1 MCAVDVTDVERDGIL
16 GGSKTMGPAPPHS
29 DGKNIPGALAPG
41 TLVGAYVIDS
51 VLSSGGFGVVY
62 RARDAQQRLVAIK
75 ISKHSAKSITAQQLV
90 WQQNEIEALTRLRHP
105 SLVEVLGYGFM
116 EDGRLYL
123 VMELVEGVVLGQYL
137 RDKGPLE
144 VLEALKLTRRIAEA
158 LAFCHELKVLHLDLK
173 PANIIITDPVEPK
186 VKVLDFGLARLSNGF
201 RTHEGGPIAGTL
213 EYMAP
218 ECFFGA
224 VDRLT
229 EKVDLYALG
238 TLLYEMLSCVLP
250 FPKDATYAALGT
262 LKRSAKMTPLEQTA
276 PLVPPPV
283 VGLVRSL
290 LAPDPAQ
297 RFGEAGRLATRL
309 KGLYFDLL
317 HGNTGDGVVASL
329 VSELASDDVPFVGRS
344 REVALLLDAVDALVN
359 HQGRALMLVGE
370 AGMGKSRL
378 ISQVLLHP
386 EVSARVLVGYGRC
399 RQLGELVPYSP
410 LREALGQLVELL
422 VGIRGE
428 PGHKVRHLAGQAL
441 SGEAQELRRLVPE
454 LSRLLP
460 QGAERGNEG
469 AVVQGLGAE
478 RVGNALT
485 HLLTVIGSTR
495 PLVLVLEDVHWADE
509 GTLAVLTR
517 LTAEPPP
524 GVLLLCTTRPPPRLA
539 QAGALQM
546 VTLGALR
553 PEENDE
559 LLATLAGGAPAAVVR
574 SLVQSV
580 PFLSSG
586 NPLVSA
592 QIIRDL
598 RQGGYLSQ
606 EADGRIRV
614 SERLRGEYQP
624 PDSVSTVVARA
635 LEWLD
640 EPVLRVLRVAALID
654 RRFRLS
660 DVEALGLFS
669 PLEVRAAVAAAEEQ
683 KLCTVTADR
692 CTFAHDT
699 VRERLALDGSREDVA
714 DIHRRISERLR
725 QRGAPAGTLGYHWEK
740 AGEPLRAASAYL
752 EAGLEADKLL
762 DPIGASQHLRKA
774 FQVLLASGLPASA
787 ERDEVIV
794 RSLYGLVRIG
804 CLLGSA
810 SEMLRQLERGVAQL
824 GNLSA
829 EQQLALNSAWARAYY
844 AAGNFPRAMEY
855 SELCLDAA
863 TEPSLRHYMYTPSS
877 IMGRALCG
885 SGRFGPAV
893 TMLTE
898 AAALAAEAGEAVEQ
912 THAEGVLATCLVYTG
927 EYKKARE
934 YVASSARIAMKL
946 GNPLRMAASIFYY
959 SVLAEAEFRW
969 DEGVQR
975 SAELLAFTEAHN
987 ITGLYQC
994 VGYVYA
1000 GRAQF
1005 HIGQLDRAR
1014 HLLNHAMGLA
1024 RQQGSSYGVSLA
1036 YAYLGDVEFVAGR
1049 HAEAQAA
1056 YAKGL
1061 ELASTGVT
1069 DEQVAP
1075 LCLMGLGHLQ
1085 ALAGGPLEEVRQKGD
1100 EALER
1105 LRTVE
1110 NVSNQIPTL
1119 QRYAEA
1125 LEEREDAAG
1134 AARLYAER
1142 QVLVKRL
1149 GLLEC
1154 DFWPRA
1160 LQGGQ
1165 QEKLTPKLYW
1175 RRASSRVPSSS
1186 NRPAAA
1192 QDFDAETV
1200 VRAAAPPPPD
1210 TVDQ

>member
-1 MCAVDVTDVERDGIL
+1 MMA
-16 GGSKTMGPAPPHS
+16 PAPPN
-29 DGKNIPGALAPG
+29 DGGKNIPGALAPG
-41 TLVGAYVIDS
+41 TVVGAYVIES

-62 RARDAQQRLVAIK
+62 RARDVHQRPVAIK
-75 ISKHSAKSITAQQLV
+75 VSKHSAKSITAQQLV

-123 VMELVEGVVLGQYL
+123 VMELVEGVVLDQYL
-137 RDKGPLE
+137 RDRGPLE
-144 VLEALKLTRRIAEA
+144 VLEALQLTRRIAEA
-158 LAFCHELKVLHLDLK
+158 LAYCHELKVLHLDLK

-213 EYMAP
+213 AYMAP

-238 TLLYEMLSCVLP
+238 TLLYEMLTCIPP
-250 FPKDATYAALGT
+250 FPKDATYAELGS
-262 LKRSAKMTPLEQTA
+262 LKRSAKMTPLEDAA
-276 PLVPPPV
+276 PVVPPPV

-290 LAPDPAQ
+290 LAPEPAQ
-297 RFGEAGRLATRL
+297 RFGEAGRLATWL

-317 HGNTGDGVVASL
+317 HGSTGDGVVPS
-329 VSELASDDVPFVGRS
+329 LASEQAKDDVPFVGRS
-344 REVALLLDAVDALVN
+344 REVALLRDAVDALAD

-378 ISQVLLHP
+378 VSEVLLHQ
-386 EVSARVLVGYGRC
+386 ELSARVLVGYGRC

-422 VGIRGE
+422 LGIRGE

-441 SGEAQELRRLVPE
+441 AGEAHELRRLVPE

-460 QGAERGNEG
+460 EGAERGNEG
-469 AVVQGLGAE
+469 AVVQGLGSE
-478 RVGNALT
+478 RVGNALA
-485 HLLTVIGSTR
+485 HLLTVIGSVR

-517 LTAEPPP
+517 LTAAPPQ

-553 PEENDE
+553 PEENDQ
-559 LLATLAGGAPAAVVR
+559 LLTKLAGGAPPAVVR

-586 NPLVSA
+586 NPLVCA

-598 RQGGYLSQ
+598 LQGGYLSQ

-614 SERLRGEYQP
+614 SERLRGEYRP
-624 PDSVSTVVARA
+624 PDSVSTVVGRA

-654 RRFRLS
+654 RRFWLS
-660 DVEALGLFS
+660 DLEALGLFS
-669 PLEVRAAVAAAEEQ
+669 SLEVRAAVAAAEEQ
-683 KLCTVTADR
+683 KLCTVKGDR
-692 CTFAHDT
+692 CTFVHDT
-699 VRERLALDGSREDVA
+699 VRERLALDGSLEDMA
-714 DIHRRISERLR
+714 DIHRRIGERLR
-725 QRGAPAGTLGYHWEK
+725 QRGAPAGTLGYHWER
-740 AGEPLRAASAYL
+740 AGEPMHAASAYL
-752 EAGLEADKLL
+752 EAGLEADRLL

-774 FQVLLASGLPASA
+774 FQVLLVSALPASA
-787 ERDEVIV
+787 ERDDVMV

-810 SEMLRQLERGVAQL
+810 SEMLQHLERGVAL
-824 GNLSA
+824 LENLSA

-844 AAGNFPRAMEY
+844 AAGNFPKATEY
-855 SELCLDAA
+855 SRRCLAA
-863 TEPSLRHYMYTPSS
+863 AAEPSLRHYMYTPLS
-877 IMGRALCG
+877 ILGRALCG
-885 SGRFGPAV
+885 SGRYGPAV
-893 TMLTE
+893 PMLTE
-898 AAALAAEAGEAVEQ
+898 AAALAAEGGEAVEQ
-912 THAEGVLATCLVYTG
+912 THSEGVLATCLVYMG
-927 EYKKARE
+927 EFKKARE

-959 SVLAEAEFRW
+959 SVIAEAEFRW

-975 SAELLAFTEAHN
+975 GAELLAFTEAHQ

-994 VGYVYA
+994 VGHVYA

-1014 HLLNHAMGLA
+1014 HLLNYAIGLT
-1024 RQQGSSYGVSLA
+1024 RQQGSSYGLSLA

-1056 YAKGL
+1056 YSKGL
-1061 ELASTGVT
+1061 ELASAGVT
-1069 DEQVAP
+1069 DEQVVP
-1075 LCLMGLGHLQ
+1075 LCLIGLAHLQ
-1085 ALAGGPLEEVRQKGD
+1085 ALASGPVDEVRQKGD
-1100 EALER
+1100 EALAR
-1105 LRTVE
+1105 LRAVQ
-1110 NVSNQIPTL
+1110 NLSNQIPTL

-1125 LEEREDAAG
+1125 LEELEDAAG
-1134 AARLYAER
+1134 SAQLYAER
-1142 QVLVKRL
+1142 QVLVKQL

-1154 DFWPRA
+1154 DFWPRV

-1165 QEKLTPKLYW
+1165 TEKLAPRQYW
-1175 RRASSRVPSSS
+1175 RQASSRMLSTS
-1186 NRPAAA
+1186 NRPTV
-1192 QDFDAETV
+1192 QEDFNAETV
-1200 VRAAAPPPPD
+1200 VRTAATPPPD
-1210 TVDQ
+1210 TVDE

>member
-1 MCAVDVTDVERDGIL
+1 
-16 GGSKTMGPAPPHS
+16 MGPPPPNS
-29 DGKNIPGALAPG
+29 GGKNIPGALAPG
-41 TLVGAYVIDS
+41 TPVGAYVIEN

-62 RARDAQQRLVAIK
+62 RARDAQQKLVAIK

-90 WQQNEIEALTRLRHP
+90 WQQNEIEALTKLRHP

-137 RDKGPLE
+137 QEKGPLE
-144 VLEALKLTRRIAEA
+144 VLEALQLTRRIAEA
-158 LAFCHELKVLHLDLK
+158 LAYCHELKVLHLDLK
-173 PANIIITDPVEPK
+173 PANIIIVDPVEPK

-213 EYMAP
+213 AYMAP

-229 EKVDLYALG
+229 EKVDIYALG
-238 TLLYEMLSCVLP
+238 TLLYEMLSCILP
-250 FPKDATYAALGT
+250 FPNNASYAALGS
-262 LKRSAKMTPLEQTA
+262 LKRSAKMTPLEDAA
-276 PLVPPPV
+276 PLVPMPV

-290 LAPDPAQ
+290 LDPEPAS
-297 RFGEAGRLATRL
+297 RFGGASRLATRL

-317 HGNTGDGVVASL
+317 HGNTGDGVMPSL
-329 VSELASDDVPFVGRS
+329 VSELTNDDVPFVGRS
-344 REVALLLDAVDALVN
+344 REVALLRDAVDALVD
-359 HQGRALMLVGE
+359 HQGRALMLLGE

-378 ISQVLLHP
+378 VSEVLLQQ
-386 EVSARVLVGYGRC
+386 EMSARLLVGYGRC

-422 VGIRGE
+422 LGIRSE

-441 SGEAQELRRLVPE
+441 AGEAQELRRLVPE

-460 QGAERGNEG
+460 EGAERGNEG
-469 AVVQGLGAE
+469 AIVQGLGSE
-478 RVGNALT
+478 RVSKALT
-485 HLLTVIGSTR
+485 HLLAVIGSVR

-509 GTLAVLTR
+509 GTLAVLSR

-524 GVLLLCTTRPPPRLA
+524 GVLLLCTSRPPPRLP

-546 VTLGALR
+546 VALGALG
-553 PEENDE
+553 PEENDQ
-559 LLATLAGGAPAAVVR
+559 LLATLAGGAPPNVVR
-574 SLVQSV
+574 TLVQSV

-598 RQGGYLSQ
+598 QQGGYLSQ

-624 PDSVSTVVARA
+624 PDSVSTVVGRA

-660 DVEALGLFS
+660 DLEALGLFS

-683 KLCTVTADR
+683 KLVSVTADR

-699 VRERLALDGSREDVA
+699 VRERLASDGRLTNVA
-714 DIHRRISERLR
+714 DIHRRIGERLK
-725 QRGAPAGTLGYHWEK
+725 QRGAPAGTLGYHWEQ
-740 AGEPLRAASAYL
+740 AGEPLHAASAYL

-762 DPIGASQHLRKA
+762 DPMGASQHLRKA
-774 FQVLLASGLPASA
+774 FQVLSVQPPSG
-787 ERDEVIV
+787 ERDDMLVK
-794 RSLYGLVRIG
+794 SLYGLVRIG

-810 SEMLRQLERGVAQL
+810 SEMLQYLEL
-824 GNLSA
+824 GRALL
-829 EQQLALNSAWARAYY
+829 EQPTMEQELALFSAWARAYY
-844 AAGNFPRAMEY
+844 AAGNFHKALEY
-855 SELCLDAA
+855 SGLCLDAA
-863 TEPSLRHYMYTPSS
+863 IFPELRHYMYAPSS
-877 IMGRALCG
+877 IMGRALSG

-893 TMLTE
+893 PMLKE
-898 AAALAAEAGEAVEQ
+898 AAAMSAEAGEAVEQ
-912 THAEGVLATCLVYTG
+912 THSEGILAISLAYGG
-927 EYKKARE
+927 EFKKARE
-934 YVASSARIAMKL
+934 YAASSARIAMKL
-946 GNPLRMAASIFYY
+946 GNPVRMAASTFYY
-959 SVLAEAEFRW
+959 AVIAEAEFRW

-987 ITGLYQC
+987 ITGLYLC
-994 VGYVYA
+994 MGNIYA
-1000 GRAQF
+1000 GRQQF
-1005 HIGQLDRAR
+1005 HIGRLDRAR
-1014 HLLNHAMGLA
+1014 HLLLHAVGLA
-1024 RQQGSSYGVSLA
+1024 KQQGTSYGLSLA

-1049 HAEAQAA
+1049 PVEAKAA
-1056 YAKGL
+1056 YTKGL
-1061 ELASTGVT
+1061 ELASNGVS
-1069 DEQVAP
+1069 DEQAGP
-1075 LCLMGLGHLQ
+1075 LCLMGLAHLQ
-1085 ALAGGPLEEVRQKGD
+1085 ALSGGPVEQVRQKSD

-1105 LRTVE
+1105 LRAVD
-1110 NVSNQIPTL
+1110 NLSNQIPTL

-1125 LEEREDAAG
+1125 LEELGDAAG
-1134 AARLYAER
+1134 SARLYEER

-1154 DFWPRA
+1154 DFWPRV
-1160 LQGGQ
+1160 LQGAQ
-1165 QEKLTPKLYW
+1165 TEKLAPRLYW
-1175 RRASSRVPSSS
+1175 RRASSRLTSSS
-1186 NRPAAA
+1186 SRAAAAA
-1192 QDFDAETV
+1192 QEDFNAETV

>member
-1 MCAVDVTDVERDGIL
+1 
-16 GGSKTMGPAPPHS
+16 MGPAPPNS

-41 TLVGAYVIDS
+41 TWVGAYVIEN

-62 RARDAQQRLVAIK
+62 RARDAAGQPVAIK
-75 ISKHSAKSITAQQLV
+75 VSKTSAKSITAQQLV

-123 VMELVEGVVLGQYL
+123 VMELVEGVVLSQYL
-137 RDKGPLE
+137 QDKGPLE
-144 VLEALKLTRRIAEA
+144 VLEALQLTRRIAEA
-158 LAFCHELKVLHLDLK
+158 LAFCHERKVLHLDLK

-201 RTHEGGPIAGTL
+201 RTHEGGPVAGTL
-213 EYMAP
+213 AYMAP

-250 FPKDATYAALGT
+250 FPKDASYVALGS
-262 LKRSAKMTPLEQTA
+262 LKRLAKMTPLEAAA

-290 LAPDPAQ
+290 LAADPAQ
-297 RFGEAGRLATRL
+297 RMGEAGRLASRL

-317 HGNTGDGVVASL
+317 HGGTSDGVVPSL
-329 VSELASDDVPFVGRS
+329 VSELTNDDVPFVGRS
-344 REVALLLDAVDALVN
+344 REVALLRDVVDALASPE
-359 HQGRALMLVGE
+359 GRALMLVGE

-378 ISQVLLHP
+378 VSEVLLHQ
-386 EVSARVLVGYGRC
+386 ELSARVLVGYGRC

-422 VGIRGE
+422 LGIRGE
-428 PGHKVRHLAGQAL
+428 PGHKVRRRAGQAL
-441 SGEAQELRRLVPE
+441 AGEAQELRRLVPE

-460 QGAERGNEG
+460 EGAVNDNEG
-469 AVVQGLGAE
+469 AVVQGLGSE

-485 HLLTVIGSTR
+485 HLLTVIGSVR

-517 LTAEPPP
+517 LTAAPPQ

-539 QAGALQM
+539 QAGALQT

-553 PEENDE
+553 PEENDQ

-606 EADGRIRV
+606 EADGRILV
-614 SERLRGEYQP
+614 SERLRGEYRP
-624 PDSVSTVVARA
+624 PDSVSTVVGRA

-640 EPVLRVLRVAALID
+640 ETVLRVLRVAALID

-660 DVEALGLFS
+660 DLEALGLFS
-669 PLEVRAAVAAAEEQ
+669 PLEVRAAVVAAEEQ
-683 KLCTVTADR
+683 KLCTVTGDR
-692 CTFAHDT
+692 CTFVHDT
-699 VRERLALDGSREDVA
+699 VREWLALDGGKEDVA
-714 DIHRRISERLR
+714 DIHRRIGERLR
-725 QRGAPAGTLGYHWEK
+725 QRGTPAGRLGYHWEQ
-740 AGEPLRAASAYL
+740 AGEPMRAASAYL

-774 FQVLLASGLPASA
+774 FQVLVSSGLPASA
-787 ERDEVIV
+787 ERDDVMV
-794 RSLYGLVRIG
+794 RSLHGLVRIE

-810 SEMLRQLERGVAQL
+810 SEMLQHLERGVAL
-824 GNLSA
+824 LEKPSA

-844 AAGNFPRAMEY
+844 AAGNFPKAMEY
-855 SELCLDAA
+855 SRLCMKAA
-863 TEPSLRHYMYTPSS
+863 AEPSLRHYMYTPSS

-885 SGRFGPAV
+885 SGRYGPAV
-893 TMLTE
+893 PMLTE

-912 THAEGVLATCLVYTG
+912 THSEGVLATCLVYLG
-927 EYKKARE
+927 EFKKARE

-946 GNPLRMAASIFYY
+946 GNPVRMAASIFYY

-975 SAELLAFTEAHN
+975 GAELLAFTEAHQ

-994 VGYVYA
+994 VGHVYA

-1014 HLLNHAMGLA
+1014 HLLQHAMGLA

-1056 YAKGL
+1056 YTQGL
-1061 ELASTGVT
+1061 ALASAGVT

-1075 LCLMGLGHLQ
+1075 LCLIGLAHLQ
-1085 ALAGGPLEEVRQKGD
+1085 ALAGGPVDEVRRKGD

-1105 LRTVE
+1105 LRAVQ
-1110 NVSNQIPTL
+1110 NLSNQVPTL

-1125 LEEREDAAG
+1125 LEELKDAAG
-1134 AARLYAER
+1134 SARLYAER
-1142 QVLVKRL
+1142 QVLVKQL

-1154 DFWPRA
+1154 DFWPRV

-1165 QEKLTPKLYW
+1165 TEKLAPRQYW
-1175 RRASSRVPSSS
+1175 RRASSRAPSSS
-1186 NRPAAA
+1186 SRPTAQ
-1192 QDFDAETV
+1192 QDFNAETV
-1200 VRAAAPPPPD
+1200 VREAAPPPPD
-1210 TVDQ
+1210 TADE

>member
-1 MCAVDVTDVERDGIL
+1 
-16 GGSKTMGPAPPHS
+16 
-29 DGKNIPGALAPG
+29 
-41 TLVGAYVIDS
+41 
-51 VLSSGGFGVVY
+51 
-62 RARDAQQRLVAIK
+62 LVAIK

-116 EDGRLYL
+116 DDGRLYL
-123 VMELVEGVVLGQYL
+123 VMELVDGVVLGQYL
-137 RDKGPLE
+137 QEKGPLE
-144 VLEALKLTRRIAEA
+144 VLEALQLTRRIAEA
-158 LAFCHELKVLHLDLK
+158 LAYCHELKVLHLDLK

-213 EYMAP
+213 AYMAP

-229 EKVDLYALG
+229 EKVDVYALG
-238 TLLYEMLSCVLP
+238 TLLYEMLSCILP
-250 FPKDATYAALGT
+250 FPNNASYAALGS
-262 LKRSAKMTPLEQTA
+262 LKRSAKMTPLEDTA
-276 PLVPPPV
+276 PLVPAPV
-283 VGLVRSL
+283 GALVRSL
-290 LAPDPAQ
+290 LDPDPVH
-297 RFGEAGRLATRL
+297 RFGGAGRLATRL

-317 HGNTGDGVVASL
+317 HGNTGDGVVPSL
-329 VSELASDDVPFVGRS
+329 AAELVADDDVPFVGRS
-344 REVALLLDAVDALVN
+344 REVALLHDAVDALVD
-359 HQGRALMLVGE
+359 HQGRAMMLVGE

-378 ISQVLLHP
+378 ISQVLLQQ
-386 EVSARVLVGYGRC
+386 EMSARVLVGYGRC

-422 VGIRGE
+422 LGIRSE
-428 PGHKVRHLAGQAL
+428 PGHRVRHLAGQAL

-460 QGAERGNEG
+460 EGAERGNEG
-469 AVVQGLGAE
+469 AIVQGLGSE
-478 RVGNALT
+478 RVGKALT
-485 HLLTVIGSTR
+485 HLLTVIGSAR

-517 LTAEPPP
+517 LTAAPPP
-524 GVLLLCTTRPPPRLA
+524 GVLVLCTTRPPPRLS

-546 VTLGALR
+546 VTLGALG
-553 PEENDE
+553 PEENDQ
-559 LLATLAGGAPAAVVR
+559 LLAALAGGAAPAVVR
-574 SLVQSV
+574 TLLQSV

-598 RQGGYLSQ
+598 QQGGYLSQ

-624 PDSVSTVVARA
+624 PDSVSTVVGRA

-640 EPVLRVLRVAALID
+640 ETVLRVLRVAALID

-660 DVEALGLFS
+660 DLEALELFS

-683 KLCTVTADR
+683 KLCTVTGDR
-692 CTFAHDT
+692 CTFVHDT
-699 VRERLALDGSREDVA
+699 VRERLALDGRQQDVA
-714 DIHRRISERLR
+714 DIHRRIGERLR
-725 QRGAPAGTLGYHWEK
+725 QRGAPAGTLGYHWEQ
-740 AGEPLRAASAYL
+740 AGEPLRAASAYV
-752 EAGLEADKLL
+752 EAGLEADRML
-762 DPIGASQHLRKA
+762 DPIGASQNLRKA
-774 FQVLLASGLPASA
+774 FQVLSVQPPSG
-787 ERDEVIV
+787 ERDELLVK
-794 RSLYGLVRIG
+794 SLYGLVRIG

-810 SEMLRQLERGVAQL
+810 AEMLKYLELGGALLEQLSQ
-824 GNLSA
+824 

-893 TMLTE
+893 PMLTE
-898 AAALAAEAGEAVEQ
+898 AAALSAEAGEAVEQ
-912 THAEGVLATCLVYTG
+912 THSEGILAISLAYQG
-927 EYKKARE
+927 QYKKARE
-934 YVASSARIAMKL
+934 SAASSARIAMKL
-946 GNPLRMAASIFYY
+946 GNPVRMAASTFYY
-959 SVLAEAEFRW
+959 AVIAEAEFRW

-987 ITGLYQC
+987 ITGLYLC
-994 VGYVYA
+994 MGNFYA
-1000 GRAQF
+1000 GRQQF
-1005 HIGQLDRAR
+1005 HIGRLDRAR
-1014 HLLNHAMGLA
+1014 HLLSHALGLA
-1024 RQQGSSYGVSLA
+1024 RQQGTSYGLALA

-1049 HAEAQAA
+1049 PAEAQAA
-1056 YAKGL
+1056 YTRGL
-1061 ELASTGVT
+1061 ELANAGVT
-1069 DEQVAP
+1069 DEQAAP
-1075 LCLMGLGHLQ
+1075 LCLIGLAHLQ
-1085 ALAGGPLEEVRQKGD
+1085 ALVGGPVEQVRQKGD
-1100 EALER
+1100 EALDR

-1125 LEEREDAAG
+1125 LEELGDAAG

-1142 QVLVKRL
+1142 QVLVKQL

-1154 DFWPRA
+1154 DFWPRVV
-1160 LQGGQ
+1160 QGGQ
-1165 QEKLTPKLYW
+1165 QEKLVPRLYW
-1175 RRASSRVPSSS
+1175 RRASSRLTSSS
-1186 NRPAAA
+1186 SRAAAAAA
-1192 QDFDAETV
+1192 QEDFNAETV
-1200 VRAAAPPPPD
+1200 VRAAAAPPPD

>member
-1 MCAVDVTDVERDGIL
+1 
-16 GGSKTMGPAPPHS
+16 MGPPPLHS
-29 DGKNIPGALAPG
+29 GGKTIPSALAPG
-41 TLVGAYVIDS
+41 TVVGAYVIES
-51 VLSSGGFGVVY
+51 VLSAGGFGVVY
-62 RARDAQQRLVAIK
+62 RARDAQQRPVAIK
-75 ISKHSAKSITAQQLV
+75 VSKHSARSITAQQLV

-116 EDGRLYL
+116 DDGRLYL
-123 VMELVEGVVLGQYL
+123 VMELVDGVVLGQYL
-137 RDKGPLE
+137 QDKGPLE
-144 VLEALKLTRRIAEA
+144 VLEALQLTRRIAEA
-158 LAFCHELKVLHLDLK
+158 LAFCHEMKVLHLDLK

-213 EYMAP
+213 AYMAP

-238 TLLYEMLSCVLP
+238 TLLYEMLSCGLP
-250 FPKDATYAALGT
+250 FPNNASYAALGS
-262 LKRSAKMTPLEQTA
+262 LKRSGKMTPLESTA
-276 PLVPPPV
+276 PLVPPQV

-290 LAPDPAQ
+290 LAPDPSH
-297 RFGEAGRLATRL
+297 RFGGAGRLASRL

-317 HGNTGDGVVASL
+317 HGNTGEGVVPSV
-329 VSELASDDVPFVGRS
+329 VSELASDDVPFVGRE
-344 REVALLLDAVDALVN
+344 REVALLWDAVDALMAQ
-359 HQGRALMLVGE
+359 QGRAMMLVGE

-378 ISQVLLHP
+378 ISEVMLQP
-386 EVSARVLVGYGRC
+386 EMSGRVLVGYGRC

-422 VGIRGE
+422 LGIRGE
-428 PGHKVRHLAGQAL
+428 PGHRMRHLVGQAL
-441 SGEAQELRRLVPE
+441 VGESQELRRLVPE

-460 QGAERGNEG
+460 EGADRSNEG
-469 AVVQGLGAE
+469 VIVQGLGSE
-478 RVGNALT
+478 RVDKALT
-485 HLLTVIGSTR
+485 HLLTVIGSVR

-509 GTLAVLTR
+509 GTLAVLAR
-517 LTAEPPP
+517 LTASPPP
-524 GVLLLCTTRPPPRLA
+524 GVLLLCTTRPPPRLS
-539 QAGALQM
+539 QAGALQIL
-546 VTLGALR
+546 TLGALG
-553 PEENDE
+553 PEENE
-559 LLATLAGGAPAAVVR
+559 HLLAALAGGASPAVVR

-586 NPLVSA
+586 NPLVCA

-598 RQGGYLSQ
+598 QQGGYLSQ

-624 PDSVSTVVARA
+624 PDSVSTVVGRA

-640 EPVLRVLRVAALID
+640 ETVLQVLRVAALMD

-660 DVEALGLFS
+660 DLEALGLFS

-683 KLCTVTADR
+683 RLCTVAGDR
-692 CTFAHDT
+692 CTFVHDT
-699 VRERLALDGSREDVA
+699 VRERLASDGRLEGVA
-714 DIHRRISERLR
+714 DIHRRIAERLR
-725 QRGAPAGTLGYHWEK
+725 QRGAPAGTRGYHWEH
-740 AGEPLRAASAYL
+740 AGEPLHAASAYL

-762 DPIGASQHLRKA
+762 DPVGASQHMRKA
-774 FQVLLASGLPASA
+774 FQVLSALPPSA
-787 ERDEVIV
+787 ERDELLVK
-794 RSLYGLVRIG
+794 SLYGLVRIG

-810 SEMLRQLERGVAQL
+810 SEMLQYLEL
-824 GNLSA
+824 GQALL
-829 EQQLALNSAWARAYY
+829 EQPTREQEVALNSAWARAYY
-844 AAGNFPRAMEY
+844 AAGNFPKTMEY
-855 SELCLDAA
+855 SERCLDAA
-863 TEPSLRHYMYTPSS
+863 TEPALRHYMSAPSS

-885 SGRFGPAV
+885 SGRYGPAV
-893 TMLTE
+893 PMLTE

-912 THAEGVLATCLVYTG
+912 THSEGVLATCLVYTG
-927 EYKKARE
+927 EFKKARE
-934 YVASSARIAMKL
+934 YAASSARLAMKM
-946 GNPLRMAASIFYY
+946 GNPVRMAASIFYY
-959 SVLAEAEFRW
+959 SVIAEAEFRW

-975 SAELLAFTEAHN
+975 SAELLAFIEAHK

-994 VGYVYA
+994 VGHVYA

-1005 HIGQLDRAR
+1005 HVGRLERAR
-1014 HLLNHAMGLA
+1014 HLLRHAIGLA
-1024 RQQGSSYGVSLA
+1024 RQQGTSYGVSLA

-1049 HAEAQAA
+1049 HAEARAA
-1056 YAKGL
+1056 YTKGL
-1061 ELASTGVT
+1061 ELASVGVT

-1075 LCLMGLGHLQ
+1075 LCLIGLAHLRAQ
-1085 ALAGGPLEEVRQKGD
+1085 EGGSVEEVRAKGE
-1100 EALER
+1100 EALDR

-1125 LEEREDAAG
+1125 LEELGDAAG
-1134 AARLYAER
+1134 SARLYAER

-1154 DFWPRA
+1154 DFWPRVV
-1160 LQGGQ
+1160 QGAQ
-1165 QEKLTPKLYW
+1165 TEKLAPRLYW
-1175 RRASSRVPSSS
+1175 RKFSSRVPSSS
-1186 NRPAAA
+1186 SRPAV
-1192 QDFDAETV
+1192 QEDFNAETV
-1200 VRAAAPPPPD
+1200 VRAAAPPPD

>member
-1 MCAVDVTDVERDGIL
+1 M
-16 GGSKTMGPAPPHS
+16 MGPAPS
-29 DGKNIPGALAPG
+29 NSGGKNIPGALAPG
-41 TLVGAYVIDS
+41 TPVGAYVIEN

-62 RARDAQQRLVAIK
+62 RARDAHQKLVAIK
-75 ISKHSAKSITAQQLV
+75 VSKHSAKSITAQQLV

-116 EDGRLYL
+116 DDGRLYL
-123 VMELVEGVVLGQYL
+123 VMEMVDGVVLGQYL
-137 RDKGPLE
+137 QEKGPLE
-144 VLEALKLTRRIAEA
+144 VLEALQLTRRIAEA
-158 LAFCHELKVLHLDLK
+158 LAYCHELKVLHLDLK
-173 PANIIITDPVEPK
+173 PANIIITDPVEPR

-213 EYMAP
+213 AYMAP

-229 EKVDLYALG
+229 EKVDIYALG
-238 TLLYEMLSCVLP
+238 TLLYEMLSCILP
-250 FPKDATYAALGT
+250 FPSNASYAALGS
-262 LKRSAKMTPLEQTA
+262 LKRSAKMTPLEDAA
-276 PLVPPPV
+276 PLVPQPV

-290 LAPDPAQ
+290 LDPDPAQ
-297 RFGEAGRLATRL
+297 RFGGASRLATRL

-317 HGNTGDGVVASL
+317 HGNTGDGVVPSL
-329 VSELASDDVPFVGRS
+329 AVELANDDVPFVGRA
-344 REVALLLDAVDALVN
+344 REMALLREAVEALGE

-378 ISQVLLHP
+378 VSEVLLNQ

-410 LREALGQLVELL
+410 VREALGQLVELL
-422 VGIRGE
+422 MGIRSE

-441 SGEAQELRRLVPE
+441 AGEAQELRRLVPE

-460 QGAERGNEG
+460 EGAERGNEG
-469 AVVQGLGAE
+469 AVVQGLGSE
-478 RVGNALT
+478 RVGNSLT
-485 HLLTVIGSTR
+485 HLLTVIGSAR

-517 LTAEPPP
+517 LSAEPPP
-524 GVLLLCTTRPPPRLA
+524 GVLLLSTSRPPPRLP
-539 QAGALQM
+539 QAGALRR
-546 VTLGALR
+546 VTLSALG
-553 PEENDE
+553 PEENDQ
-559 LLATLAGGAPAAVVR
+559 LLAKLAGGAPATVVR
-574 SLVQSV
+574 TLVQLV

-598 RQGGYLSQ
+598 QQSGYLSQ

-635 LEWLD
+635 LVWLD
-640 EPVLRVLRVAALID
+640 ETVLRVLRVAALFD

-660 DVEALGLFS
+660 DLEALGLFS

-683 KLCTVTADR
+683 KLCTVTGDR

-699 VRERLALDGSREDVA
+699 VRERLAADGSLEDVA
-714 DIHRRISERLR
+714 DIHRRIGERLR
-725 QRGAPAGTLGYHWEK
+725 QRGAPAGTLGYHWEQ
-740 AGEPLRAASAYL
+740 AGEPLRAASAYV

-762 DPIGASQHLRKA
+762 DPMSASQHLRKA
-774 FQVLLASGLPASA
+774 FQVLMFSALPASP
-787 ERDEVIV
+787 ERDDVMV

-810 SEMLRQLERGVAQL
+810 SETLQHLELGVAL
-824 GNLSA
+824 LEHLSV

-844 AAGNFPRAMEY
+844 AAGNFPKAREY

-863 TEPSLRHYMYTPSS
+863 TEPSLRHYVYAPAS

-893 TMLTE
+893 PMLRE
-898 AAALAAEAGEAVEQ
+898 VAALSAEAGESVEQ
-912 THAEGVLATCLVYTG
+912 THSEGILAISLAYGG
-927 EYKKARE
+927 EFKKARE
-934 YVASSARIAMKL
+934 YAASSARIAMKL
-946 GNPLRMAASIFYY
+946 GNPVRMAASTFYY
-959 SVLAEAEFRW
+959 SAIAEAEFRW
-969 DEGVQR
+969 DEAVQR
-975 SAELLAFTEAHN
+975 SAELLAFTEAHK
-987 ITGLYQC
+987 ITGLYLC
-994 VGYVYA
+994 MGHFYA

-1005 HIGQLDRAR
+1005 HIGRLDRAR
-1014 HLLNHAMGLA
+1014 HLLHHAMGLA
-1024 RQQGSSYGVSLA
+1024 RQQGTSYGMPLA
-1036 YAYLGDVEFVAGR
+1036 YSYLGDVEFVAGR
-1049 HAEAQAA
+1049 HVEAQAA
-1056 YAKGL
+1056 YTKGL
-1061 ELASTGVT
+1061 ELAGAGVT
-1069 DEQVAP
+1069 DEQAAP
-1075 LCLMGLGHLQ
+1075 LCLIGLAHLQ
-1085 ALAGGPLEEVRQKGD
+1085 ALAGGLVDEVRRKSE

-1105 LRTVE
+1105 LRAVE
-1110 NVSNQIPTL
+1110 NLSNQIPTL

-1125 LEEREDAAG
+1125 LEELGDAAG
-1134 AARLYAER
+1134 SARLYAER

-1154 DFWPRA
+1154 DFWPRVLPGA
-1160 LQGGQ
+1160 QS
-1165 QEKLTPKLYW
+1165 EKLAPRLYW

-1192 QDFDAETV
+1192 QEDFNAETV